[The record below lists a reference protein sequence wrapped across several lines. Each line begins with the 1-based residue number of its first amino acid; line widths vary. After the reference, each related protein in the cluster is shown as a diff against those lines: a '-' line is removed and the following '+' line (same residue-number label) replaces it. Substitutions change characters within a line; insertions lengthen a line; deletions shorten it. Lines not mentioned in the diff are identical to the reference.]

1 MCLTCSQRYRQ
12 PTRLTEQYYGYSPL
26 AYVNEDKRA
35 LVASG
40 LIDIFR
46 MQWEGRAWGA
56 RMEHILRHAILALL
70 EQKDATIADVPRLLT
85 DKDYRR
91 AIARRLENT
100 QVKSFW
106 QREYEIYSYRYRAEA
121 IAPIQNKVGAYLADP
136 RLARILT
143 TPEKPIRLRQV
154 MDTGGIL
161 LANLSKG
168 EIGGDT
174 ANLLDGVLVTAIGL
188 AAFSRAETDPAA
200 RTSFYLYADEFQ
212 NFTTL
217 SIASMISELRKS
229 HVSMILAHQYLSQLT
244 SEIRSAVIG
253 NAGTLIVFRLGAED
267 ASFIAK
273 ELKPKIQEHDL
284 MHLPNYDMYLKLAID
299 GAPSGVFSATALPP
313 NAVCRSRT
321 ML

>member
-1 MCLTCSQRYRQ
+1 
-12 PTRLTEQYYGYSPL
+12 
-26 AYVNEDKRA
+26 
-35 LVASG
+35 
-40 LIDIFR
+40 

-91 AIARRLENT
+91 AIARCLENT

-106 QREYEIYSYRYRAEA
+106 QREYENYSYRYRAEA

-174 ANLLDGVLVTAIGL
+174 ANLLGRVLVTAIGL
-188 AAFSRAETDPAA
+188 AAFSRAETDPSA

-217 SIASMISELRKS
+217 SIASMISELRKF
-229 HVSMILAHQYLSQLT
+229 HVSLILAHQYLSQLT
-244 SEIRSAVIG
+244 SEVRSAVIG

-284 MHLPNYDMYLKLAID
+284 THLPNYDMYLKLAID
-299 GAPSGVFSATALPP
+299 GGPSGAFSATALPP
-313 NAVCRSRT
+313 NTVCKGRT
-321 ML
+321 MS